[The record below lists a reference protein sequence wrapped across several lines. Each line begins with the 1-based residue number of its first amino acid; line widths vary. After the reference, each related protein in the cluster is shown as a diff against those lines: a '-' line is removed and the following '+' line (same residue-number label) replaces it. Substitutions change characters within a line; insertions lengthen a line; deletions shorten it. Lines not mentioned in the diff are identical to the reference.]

1 MKKIEAH
8 NLAYLNNFRY
18 HLRVEK
24 GLSEN
29 SISSY
34 FSDLQDFL
42 GYAELPLEQIKL
54 KEVIDYFVELQ
65 HLGLENSTI
74 ARKRSSIKA
83 FVKFLEE
90 EDVSLQLNFSQVP
103 PIKYSQKLPDVLS
116 VREMLKLLDSIDRS
130 TALGVR
136 NKAMLELMYACG
148 LRISEVID
156 LTIHDIIWEENL
168 LRVTGK
174 GSKQR
179 VVPIAEESLAYLEHY
194 YRQSRQELLK
204 EKQNAQLF
212 LNRFGNKL
220 SRMGIWKILDKQA
233 KLAGLAQH
241 VSPHTM
247 RHSFATHLLEAG
259 ANLRVV
265 QMLLGHA
272 SINTTQ
278 IYTNIDNR
286 FIIKEHRLYHP
297 RG

>member
-1 MKKIEAH
+1 MTKIKAH

-18 HLRVEK
+18 HLLVEK

-29 SISSY
+29 SVSSY
-34 FSDLQDFL
+34 YSDLQDFL
-42 GYAELPLEQIKL
+42 AYVDLPIEQILVKD
-54 KEVIDYFVELQ
+54 IINYFVELQ

-90 EDVSLQLNFSQVP
+90 EEVNLQLIFSQIP
-103 PIKYSQKLPDVLS
+103 AIKYSQKLPDVLN
-116 VREMLKLLDSIDRS
+116 VREMLKLLDSIDES
-130 TALGVR
+130 SALGAR

-168 LRVTGK
+168 VRVTGK

-179 VVPIAEESLAYLEHY
+179 VVPIAQESMQYLQRY
-194 YRQSRQELLK
+194 YLQRRKELLK
-204 EKQNAQLF
+204 EKQTAQLF

-233 KLAGLAQH
+233 KLAGISKH